1 MKTPPLTLLLCIGA
15 WLLPAPFQNGA
26 ARAQQAVEAPA
37 GAAMPAMAARQEP
50 RPDSESTL
58 TIEDLLVPWLGPDTR
73 REKG

>member
-1 MKTPPLTLLLCIGA
+1 MKPLPVTILLCISA
-15 WLLPAPFQNGA
+15 WLLPIPFQNGA
-26 ARAQQAVEAPA
+26 ARAQQSVETPA
-37 GAAMPAMAARQEP
+37 DAALPAMAARQRP